1 MLLEGGGEWQKEK
14 RISVIAADAGR
25 HSRIRFYLSDIS
37 ATDLLILVTGEVQG
51 ILVRR
56 PDIWYRR
63 KMIEDIN
70 ILPYFASEIIN
81 NNLIQRFN

>member
-1 MLLEGGGEWQKEK
+1 MEEWRGEKMAKRKK
-14 RISVIAADAGR
+14 RISVIAADADR
-25 HSRIRFYLSDIS
+25 HSRIRFYSSDIS

-70 ILPYFASEIIN
+70 ILPYFTSEIIN
-81 NNLIQRFN
+81 NNLI

>member
-1 MLLEGGGEWQKEK
+1 MEEWRGKKMAKRKK
-14 RISVIAADAGR
+14 RISVIAADADR
-25 HSRIRFYLSDIS
+25 HSRIRFYSSDIS

-63 KMIEDIN
+63 KMMEGIN
-70 ILPYFASEIIN
+70 ILPYFTSEIIN
-81 NNLIQRFN
+81 NNLI

>member
-1 MLLEGGGEWQKEK
+1 MEEWRGKKMAK
-14 RISVIAADAGR
+14 RKKKISVIAADADR
-25 HSRIRFYLSDIS
+25 HSRIRFYSSDIS

-63 KMIEDIN
+63 KMMEDIN
-70 ILPYFASEIIN
+70 ILPYFTSEIIN
-81 NNLIQRFN
+81 NNLI

>member
-1 MLLEGGGEWQKEK
+1 MEGEKMAKRKK
-14 RISVIAADAGR
+14 RISVIAADADR
-25 HSRIRFYLSDIS
+25 HSRIRFYSSDIS

-63 KMIEDIN
+63 KMMEDIN
-70 ILPYFASEIIN
+70 ILPYFTSEIIN
-81 NNLIQRFN
+81 NNSI

>member
-1 MLLEGGGEWQKEK
+1 MCYEGVEGEKKMAK
-14 RISVIAADAGR
+14 RKKKGSLWSPPDADR

-37 ATDLLILVTGEVQG
+37 ATDLLILVTGEIHQG

-70 ILPYFASEIIN
+70 IYL
-81 NNLIQRFN
+81 LISYQKL